1 MRTWKD
7 AVRASAYTGTFASVA
22 TTAAAAAFGKAE
34 LGRAVAPLNAVSH
47 VLWGDQAARRNAL
60 SGKYTATGAAI
71 NHAGSMFWALVY
83 EKLFGHAR
91 TVPGVLLGS
100 AAVAALAYV
109 TDYHLVPKRLT
120 PGYELRLPKR
130 SLTGVY
136 GALALGLSVGALL
149 RRSASR
155 R

>member
-60 SGKYTATGAAI
+60 
-71 NHAGSMFWALVY
+71 
-83 EKLFGHAR
+83 
-91 TVPGVLLGS
+91 
-100 AAVAALAYV
+100 
-109 TDYHLVPKRLT
+109 
-120 PGYELRLPKR
+120 
-130 SLTGVY
+130 
-136 GALALGLSVGALL
+136 
-149 RRSASR
+149 
-155 R
+155 